1 MTTNGGTSFHFTTSG
16 SCSYTTSC
24 SYSYTTTTTPRAA
37 FGSSVYYKSFDFG
50 REMIMTKVTERHKEN
65 EGIDL
70 IIENP
75 SQGLDDLLV
84 MQR

>member
-1 MTTNGGTSFHFTTSG
+1 MTTNGGTSFYFTTSG
-16 SCSYTTSC
+16 
-24 SYSYTTTTTPRAA
+24 SYSYTTTTIPRAA
-37 FGSSVYYKSFDFG
+37 FDSSRYYKSFDFG
-50 REMIMTKVTERHKEN
+50 REMIMTKLTERHKEN

-70 IIENP
+70 VIENP

>member
-1 MTTNGGTSFHFTTSG
+1 MTTNGGTSFYFTTNG
-16 SCSYTTSC
+16 SCP
-24 SYSYTTTTTPRAA
+24 YTTTTTSRAA
-37 FGSSVYYKSFDFG
+37 FGSSRYYKSFDFG

>member
-1 MTTNGGTSFHFTTSG
+1 MTTNGSTSWYFSRNSSPTYITNASTHAF
-16 SCSYTTSC
+16 
-24 SYSYTTTTTPRAA
+24 YSRT
-37 FGSSVYYKSFDFG
+37 YYKSVDFG
-50 REMIMTKVTERHKEN
+50 REMIMSKLTERHKEN

>member
-1 MTTNGGTSFHFTTSG
+1 MVSSSTSWYFVGDNSHT
-16 SCSYTTSC
+16 C
-24 SYSYTTTTTPRAA
+24 TTTTASHVFRPHA
-37 FGSSVYYKSFDFG
+37 YYKSFDFG

>member
-1 MTTNGGTSFHFTTSG
+1 MTTNGSTSWYFTTNG
-16 SCSYTTSC
+16 SPA
-24 SYSYTTTTTPRAA
+24 YTTTAAPRS
-37 FGSSVYYKSFDFG
+37 FYSRTYYKSVDFG

-75 SQGLDDLLV
+75 SDGLNNLLGV
-84 MQR
+84 ETQK

>member
-1 MTTNGGTSFHFTTSG
+1 MTTNGGTSFYFTTNG
-16 SCSYTTSC
+16 SC
-24 SYSYTTTTTPRAA
+24 SYTTTTTPRAT
-37 FGSSVYYKSFDFG
+37 FGSSRYYKSFDFG
-50 REMIMTKVTERHKEN
+50 REMIMTKLAERHKEN